1 VPRRF
6 CWECD
11 AKSYVRK
18 HERVAYVY
26 GQGRPLNTLG
36 FKGAYLA
43 GVIFHLL
50 LVLTVSCRDTF
61 VVLSKGNT
69 IFPSNL
75 DSSWREAESA
85 ATALIGQDLPKAN
98 PLRQG
103 LSAYLNA
110 AGIDAG
116 YGFFAPHVPSEYKL
130 VFELHYQDG
139 RIEYETPSVNTSSAR
154 LHLVSLLDFIGQVE
168 DGVVREGLIKFLV
181 YAAWREHRDVS
192 MIRAVFGTVDFP
204 TAREFERGKRES
216 YQVLYA
222 YDVTFEPK
230 PVPIHQP

>member
-1 VPRRF
+1 
-6 CWECD
+6 
-11 AKSYVRK
+11 
-18 HERVAYVY
+18 
-26 GQGRPLNTLG
+26 LG

-61 VVLSKGNT
+61 VALSKGHT

-75 DSSWREAESA
+75 DSSWEEAQRV
-85 ATALIGQDLPKAN
+85 ATALIGQDLPKSN
-98 PLRQG
+98 LLRQG
-103 LSAYLNA
+103 LGAYLNA
-110 AGIDAG
+110 AGIEAG
-116 YGFFAPHVPSEYKL
+116 YGFFAPHVPVTYKL
-130 VFELHYQDG
+130 VFELHYRDG
-139 RIEYETPSVNTSSAR
+139 RIEYETPRVNTGSAR

-168 DGVVREGLIKFLV
+168 DGVVRDGMIKFLV

-192 MIRAVFGTVDFP
+192 MIRAIFGTVDFP
-204 TAREFERGKRES
+204 TAREFERGRRES

>member
-1 VPRRF
+1 L
-6 CWECD
+6 
-11 AKSYVRK
+11 A
-18 HERVAYVY
+18 
-26 GQGRPLNTLG
+26 

-50 LVLTVSCRDTF
+50 LVLTVSCRATF
-61 VVLSKGNT
+61 FVLSKGHT
-69 IFPSNL
+69 VFPSKL
-75 DSSWREAESA
+75 DSSLREAESVT
-85 ATALIGQDLPKAN
+85 TAVLGQDLAKSN

-110 AGIDAG
+110 AGIEAG
-116 YGFFAPHVPSEYKL
+116 YGFFAPHVPGAYKL
-130 VFELHYQDG
+130 VFELHYDDG
-139 RIEYETPSVNTSSAR
+139 RIKYETPSVNTGSAG

-168 DGVVREGLIKFLV
+168 DDVVREGMIKFLV
-181 YAAWREHRDVS
+181 YATWREHRDVS

-204 TAREFERGKRES
+204 PPGEFERGRRES

-230 PVPIHQP
+230 PVPQRQP

>member
-1 VPRRF
+1 
-6 CWECD
+6 
-11 AKSYVRK
+11 
-18 HERVAYVY
+18 
-26 GQGRPLNTLG
+26 LG

-50 LVLTVSCRDTF
+50 LVLTISCRDTF
-61 VVLSKGNT
+61 VALSKGQT
-69 IFPSNL
+69 IFPNDL
-75 DSSWREAESA
+75 DSSWRKA
-85 ATALIGQDLPKAN
+85 ADVTTAVIGEDLSKSN

-110 AGIDAG
+110 AGMEAG
-116 YGFFAPHVPSEYKL
+116 YGFFAPHVPGTYKL
-130 VFELHYQDG
+130 VFELHYHNG
-139 RIEYETPSVNTSSAR
+139 RVDYETPNVKTGSAR

-168 DGVVREGLIKFLV
+168 DGVVREGMIKFLV

-204 TAREFERGKRES
+204 TAREFESGKKES
-216 YQVLYA
+216 YHVLYA

>member
-1 VPRRF
+1 MHF
-6 CWECD
+6 
-11 AKSYVRK
+11 KS
-18 HERVAYVY
+18 
-26 GQGRPLNTLG
+26 
-36 FKGAYLA
+36 AYLA

-61 VVLSKGNT
+61 VAFSQAHT

-75 DSSWREAESA
+75 DSSWREAESVT
-85 ATALIGQDLPKAN
+85 TAVLGQDLPKSN

-110 AGIDAG
+110 AGIEAG

-130 VFELHYQDG
+130 VFELHYHDG
-139 RIEYETPSVNTSSAR
+139 RIEYETPKVKTGSAG
-154 LHLVSLLDFIGQVE
+154 LHLVILLDFIGQVE
-168 DGVVREGLIKFLV
+168 DSVVREGLIKFLV
-181 YAAWREHRDVS
+181 YATWREHRDVS

-204 TAREFERGKRES
+204 PPGEFERGRRES

>member
-1 VPRRF
+1 
-6 CWECD
+6 
-11 AKSYVRK
+11 
-18 HERVAYVY
+18 
-26 GQGRPLNTLG
+26 LG

-43 GVIFHLL
+43 GAIFHLL
-50 LVLTVSCRDTF
+50 LVLTVSCRATF
-61 VVLSKGNT
+61 FILSKGHT

-75 DSSWREAESA
+75 DSSWREGESVT
-85 ATALIGQDLPKAN
+85 TALIGQDLPKSN

-110 AGIDAG
+110 AGIEAG
-116 YGFFAPHVPSEYKL
+116 YGFFAPHVPGTYKL
-130 VFELHYQDG
+130 VFELHYHDG
-139 RIEYETPSVNTSSAR
+139 RIEYETPRVNTGSAG

-168 DGVVREGLIKFLV
+168 DDVVREGMIKFLV

-204 TAREFERGKRES
+204 TAREFERGRKES

-230 PVPIHQP
+230 PVPQRQP